1 MDKTIYTDITTC
13 ADNNGNYSK
22 YFKLFKLLSRSI
34 RQGCPISTLLSLLV
48 VEKLEDKI
56 RSDPHINGIE
66 INNEIFKLAMMAD
79 DITLINKDQQS
90 IINAINIF
98 KDFEKCSGLN

>member
-1 MDKTIYTDITTC
+1 MEIIQNILC
-13 ADNNGNYSK
+13 
-22 YFKLFKLLSRSI
+22 SI
-34 RQGCPISTLLSLLV
+34 RQGCPISALLFLLV
-48 VEKLEDKI
+48 VEKLANKI
-56 RSDPHINGIE
+56 RNDPNKNGIE

-98 KDFEKCSGLN
+98 KVFE